1 MINRDLQKFLIKW
14 FASSKLNRLHENYG
28 GGRIFSDPIIG
39 VAKGD
44 DPIIQKF
51 KEVVA
56 SDHLSPLELWS
67 FEGKK
72 TISSSNLRIVSII
85 FPYVDKVRKESKNI
99 IELPR
104 VILPAEI
111 YSVGRN
117 YANEFKQETCRQVI
131 NFLKEEGY
139 NTVSGMLSE
148 AFSIR
153 TKGRFYSTWSER
165 HYAFAAG
172 LGTFSLSEALIT
184 EAGCNV
190 RIASIVTDAPLEITH
205 RKSDDPFANCLYYA
219 KGTCRKC
226 QENCPGKAID
236 QDGHNKNKC
245 YAYGQKVG
253 RKMNLRIGSILKP
266 HRRHIDGEW
275 KDQKPPVGCAFCQF
289 SVPCMNTNPV
299 KEKKKG

>member
-1 MINRDLQKFLIKW
+1 MIDEDLKHFLNEW
-14 FASSKLNRLHENYG
+14 FASSELNRFHVNYG
-28 GGRIFSDPIIG
+28 RGRIFSDPIIG
-39 VAKGD
+39 VARGD
-44 DPIIQKF
+44 DPIIQRF
-51 KEVVA
+51 KEVVDT
-56 SDHLSPLELWS
+56 DHLTPVELWS
-67 FEGKK
+67 FEGQRN
-72 TISSSNLRIVSII
+72 IPASNLRIISVI

-117 YANEFKQETCRQVI
+117 YANAFKQETCIQVI
-131 NFLKEEGY
+131 QFLKGKGY
-139 NTVSGMLSE
+139 NAISGMLSE
-148 AFSIR
+148 AFNIM

-184 EAGCNV
+184 EVGCNV
-190 RIASIVTDAPLEITH
+190 RFASIVTDAPLEVTP
-205 RKSDDPFANCLYYA
+205 RKSDEIFANCLYYA

-226 QENCPGKAID
+226 EERCPGKAID
-236 QDGHNKNKC
+236 ENGHDKNKC
-245 YAYGQKVG
+245 YAYGQKIS

-266 HRRHIDGEW
+266 HRRHINGEW

-289 SVPCMNTNPV
+289 TVPCMDKNPV
-299 KEKKKG
+299 IKN